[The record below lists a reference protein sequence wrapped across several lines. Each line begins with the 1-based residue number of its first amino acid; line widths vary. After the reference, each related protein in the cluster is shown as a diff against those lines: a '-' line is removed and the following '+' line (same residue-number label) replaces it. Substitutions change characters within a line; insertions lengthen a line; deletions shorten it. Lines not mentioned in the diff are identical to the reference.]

1 MDKFK
6 PKDGQSSDTVKVET
20 KDIAVFLYAG
30 HNSYLDVNG
39 EKNVDFATVRRW
51 VRAMTLND
59 YETIVKTIFSAISDD
74 PQEGT
79 GKGE

>member
-1 MDKFK
+1 
-6 PKDGQSSDTVKVET
+6 
-20 KDIAVFLYAG
+20 
-30 HNSYLDVNG
+30 
-39 EKNVDFATVRRW
+39 
-51 VRAMTLND
+51 MTLND